1 MIVGYAR
8 TSTTDQEAGFEAQIR
23 DLQAAG
29 CERVFQEQV
38 SSVAQ
43 RVQLD
48 AALAFVRDG
57 DTFMVTK
64 VDRLARSMVH
74 LMQIVED
81 LRAKQVRLVVKDLGL
96 DTGTATGS
104 LILNVLGAIAQFE
117 RTMMLER
124 QAVGIAKAKADGK
137 YTGRAPTAR
146 RKAAQVLELANAG
159 ARKADI
165 ARELKIGVA
174 SVYRILGSAEQA
186 TVGA

>member
-1 MIVGYAR
+1 M
-8 TSTTDQEAGFEAQIR
+8 
-23 DLQAAG
+23 
-29 CERVFQEQV
+29 FQEQV
-38 SSVAQ
+38 SSVAH

-48 AALAFVRDG
+48 AALGFVRDS

-74 LMQIVED
+74 LMEIVET
-81 LRAKQVRLVVKDLGL
+81 LRTKRVRLVVKDLGL
-96 DTGTATGS
+96 DTGTPTGS

-137 YTGRAPTAR
+137 YTGRG
-146 RKAAQVLELANAG
+146 ANRATQDGTGAGTGPQAG

-174 SVYRILGSAEQA
+174 SVYRILGDAGAEIRA
-186 TVGA
+186 